1 MKLRSWIS
9 SYLPSIAIFIVILVV
24 WQLTVPALKIPTYLL
39 PTPSEIISAMLNKS
53 IPWWP
58 SIFVTTY
65 ESLLGFAIAVVFGI
79 GLAILMSVSE
89 RMRLVAYPYVITAQV
104 VPKLAFI
111 PILFIWIGF
120 NITPKI
126 VTVFLV
132 CFFPIVIDSLSGL
145 LSIQPDM
152 VDLVRTYSPSRLHLL
167 RKAMLPTAMPSIFTG
182 LKVSITLAVI
192 GALVAEFISSNQGL
206 GYLII
211 TSQEQLNTTLSFA
224 AATVLV
230 ILGLILYII
239 LEVIERVL
247 VPWQE
252 HGSVSARSL

>member
-1 MKLRSWIS
+1 MKIISWVS
-9 SYLPSIAIFIVILVV
+9 NYFPSIAIFIAILIV
-24 WQLTVPALKIPTYLL
+24 WQLAVPALGIPTYLL
-39 PTPSEIISAMLNKS
+39 PTPRQIVAAMLNPS

-58 SIFVTTY
+58 SILVTTY
-65 ESLLGFAIAVVFGI
+65 EALFGFVIAVAFGI
-79 GLAILMSVSE
+79 GLAILMSISE

-120 NITPKI
+120 NLTPKI

-132 CFFPIVIDSLSGL
+132 CFFPIVVDSLTGL
-145 LSIQPDM
+145 LSIEPDM

-167 RKAMLPTAMPSIFTG
+167 RKAMIPIALPSIFTG

-192 GALVAEFISSNQGL
+192 GALVAEFVSSNEGL

-211 TSQEQLNTTLSFA
+211 TSQAQLNTTLSFA

-230 ILGLILYII
+230 VLGLILYIA
-239 LEVIERVL
+239 LELIERL
-247 VPWQE
+247 LLPWQE
-252 HGSVSARSL
+252 RGSVSARSL